1 MSTVRHLLQA
11 ACLTAAI
18 PLLVSGSLPLSAADL
33 TLPVPT
39 IVIYPGDLIRDSV
52 LVDREF
58 SLDPLANGG
67 VIANRAVLIGKIAR
81 RTLLPGKPIPT
92 IGVTDPK
99 VVANGAQVKVVFEE
113 GGLTITTYA
122 TALQAGGVGDIVKVR
137 NPESGLVVSET
148 VQPDGSVRVSD
159 S

>member
-1 MSTVRHLLQA
+1 MTTVRYLLQA
-11 ACLTAAI
+11 ARLTVAL
-18 PLLVSGSLPLSAADL
+18 PLLLIAPRPLSAADL

-39 IVIYPGDLIRDSV
+39 IVIYPGDVIRDSL

-58 SLDPLANGG
+58 SLDPLVSGG
-67 VIANRAVLIGKIAR
+67 VIDNRAALIGKLAR

-92 IGVTDPK
+92 IGVTEPR

-122 TALQAGGVGDIVKVR
+122 TALQAGSVGDIVKVR
-137 NPESGLVVSET
+137 NPESGLIVSGT
-148 VQPDGSVRVSD
+148 VQGDGSVRVSD